1 MRHKIFNHMKTYQGF
16 IFTVS
21 GGSFFNGQRKPALS
35 PNNWKLFNLIYCIW
49 GSNTSFE
56 FFLDFSASSIEYLM
70 NMMMT
75 EVCNLMR
82 RNW

>member
-1 MRHKIFNHMKTYQGF
+1 MKTYQGF

-35 PNNWKLFNLIYCIW
+35 PNNWKLFKIYSIW

-56 FFLDFSASSIEYLM
+56 FFFVFFFQFHRKIDEHDDD
-70 NMMMT
+70 
-75 EVCNLMR
+75 
-82 RNW
+82 

>member
-16 IFTVS
+16 IFIVS

-35 PNNWKLFNLIYCIW
+35 PNNWKLFKIYSIW

-56 FFLDFSASSIEYLM
+56 FFLDFSASSIEKLM